1 MEKQNL
7 RIAKAFLEEKNKWE
21 KETIIKLQEL
31 RQYSIRGRIDK
42 LTNGRECVYEYVY
55 VSLTN
60 YRVDM
65 KKINGGER

>member
-31 RQYSIRGRIDK
+31 RQHSIRGRIDK
-42 LTNGRECVYEYVY
+42 LTNGRECVCEYVY

-60 YRVDM
+60 YRIDM